1 MKTWGISLRDSD
13 PGPAR
18 AAVFRCSHS
27 WVKET
32 LSFRENS
39 RRHCFARPSSRTL
52 EETAGWEALDGGESR
67 LTAGPSAPG
76 AAGTRLPCA
85 STSPSEQRDS
95 THSSNRNSKDRSVL
109 EHLFSRIPDF
119 AARNPSAVSRAP
131 PGGPGRYTPAG
142 PEEQERGGAG
152 GARSQRGLASKE
164 PRGAV
169 L

>member
-1 MKTWGISLRDSD
+1 MKTWGIPLRDSD

-18 AAVFRCSHS
+18 AAVFRCSHL

-39 RRHCFARPSSRTL
+39 RRHCFSRPSSRTL

-67 LTAGPSAPG
+67 LTAGPSTPG

-95 THSSNRNSKDRSVL
+95 THSRNRNSKDPASYGDGDAPGQACR
-109 EHLFSRIPDF
+109 
-119 AARNPSAVSRAP
+119 AARQAP
-131 PGGPGRYTPAG
+131 
-142 PEEQERGGAG
+142 
-152 GARSQRGLASKE
+152 GLSVYVCCMGYITHA
-164 PRGAV
+164 
-169 L
+169 